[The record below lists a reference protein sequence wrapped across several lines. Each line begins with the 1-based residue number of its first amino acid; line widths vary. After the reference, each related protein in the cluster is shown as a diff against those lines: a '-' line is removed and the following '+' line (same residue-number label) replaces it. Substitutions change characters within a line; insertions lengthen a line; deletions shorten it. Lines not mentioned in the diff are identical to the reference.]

1 MKHISAQI
9 CIKQVGLSWDEDESL
24 YCKDHGEPL
33 SVIHNLV
40 KAYVLSRGDWKA
52 GRVTRA
58 ITLINEVTSG
68 KYRTS
73 TGHRL
78 RGDISYLYYLILR
91 NRHINEKYE
100 SSVWDLCVY
109 ATTRRYVDAEI
120 IQWEHTDGSA
130 FASSGY
136 EKPLAVVNLR
146 DYKSLL
152 NKRCL
157 SEAGTLEISRRKN
170 STMVDIDSNL
180 SELLDGDYIVDGEY
194 LGDDY
199 L

>member
-1 MKHISAQI
+1 M
-9 CIKQVGLSWDEDESL
+9 SWDEDESL
-24 YCKDHGEPL
+24 YCEDHGEPI

-40 KAYVLSRGDWKA
+40 KAYVSSIGDWKA
-52 GRVTRA
+52 GRVSKA
-58 ITLINEVTSG
+58 IALIHSATPG
-68 KYRTS
+68 KYRAH

-78 RGDISYLYYLILR
+78 RKDISYIYHLTLK
-91 NRHINEKYE
+91 NKQINEKYD
-100 SSVWDLCVY
+100 SSTWDLCVY

-120 IQWEHTDGSA
+120 IQWEQTDGSA

-146 DYKSLL
+146 DYRSLL
-152 NKRCL
+152 NNRCL
-157 SEAGTLEISRRKN
+157 YEAGTLEIFRDKK
-170 STMVDIDSNL
+170 STRVDIDSNL
-180 SELLDGDYIVDGEY
+180 SELLDGDYVVDGKY